1 MAFTVR
7 DFHDLVKL
15 LSEHPEWREELRA
28 LLLTPEILSM
38 PQLLREL
45 GEKVDRLA
53 AAHLRAEERLSR
65 LEERFSR
72 LEEKVAELA
81 EAQIRAEER
90 LSRLE
95 ERVAELA
102 EAQIRTEERLARL
115 GERVAEL
122 VEAQIRAEERLS
134 RLEERVAELVEAHL
148 RAEKRLSRLEER
160 VAELAE
166 AQIRAEERLSR
177 LEERVAE
184 LAEAQARTEKVLAE
198 LAGRMTTLVE
208 AQRRTEADVADLK
221 GMTLELRYRDRA
233 PAYFAKI
240 LRRARLL
247 SDSELMELLDSE
259 KAREAL
265 SEEEREDLLL
275 ADLILWGRRK
285 SDDAEV
291 YLVGEVSWVVDCG
304 DVERARRRA
313 DLLGR
318 LGVTTIP
325 VVAGRTLTEE
335 ADQLARE
342 KKVLR
347 FLDGGFYYPN

>member
-115 GERVAEL
+115 
-122 VEAQIRAEERLS
+122 
-134 RLEERVAELVEAHL
+134 EERVAELV
-148 RAEKRLSRLEER
+148 
-160 VAELAE
+160 E

-285 SDDAEV
+285 SDGAEV

>member
-28 LLLTPEILSM
+28 LLLTPEILSL

-53 AAHLRAEERLSR
+53 ETHLRAEERLSR
-65 LEERFSR
+65 LEERF
-72 LEEKVAELA
+72 
-81 EAQIRAEER
+81 
-90 LSRLE
+90 
-95 ERVAELA
+95 
-102 EAQIRTEERLARL
+102 
-115 GERVAEL
+115 
-122 VEAQIRAEERLS
+122 
-134 RLEERVAELVEAHL
+134 
-148 RAEKRLSRLEER
+148 
-160 VAELAE
+160 
-166 AQIRAEERLSR
+166 SR

-198 LAGRMTTLVE
+198 LAQRMTTLVE

-247 SDSELMELLDSE
+247 SDPELMELLDSE
-259 KAREAL
+259 KAREVL

-285 SDDAEV
+285 SDGAEV

-318 LGVTTIP
+318 LGVTAIP

>member
-7 DFHDLVKL
+7 DFHDLVRL

-65 LEERFSR
+65 LEERFFR
-72 LEEKVAELA
+72 LEEK
-81 EAQIRAEER
+81 
-90 LSRLE
+90 
-95 ERVAELA
+95 
-102 EAQIRTEERLARL
+102 
-115 GERVAEL
+115 
-122 VEAQIRAEERLS
+122 
-134 RLEERVAELVEAHL
+134 
-148 RAEKRLSRLEER
+148 

-285 SDDAEV
+285 SDGAEV

-318 LGVTTIP
+318 LGVTAIP

>member
-7 DFHDLVKL
+7 DFHDLVRL

-115 GERVAEL
+115 
-122 VEAQIRAEERLS
+122 
-134 RLEERVAELVEAHL
+134 EERVAELV
-148 RAEKRLSRLEER
+148 
-160 VAELAE
+160 E

-285 SDDAEV
+285 SDGAEV

-318 LGVTTIP
+318 LGVTAIP

>member
-1 MAFTVR
+1 VR

-115 GERVAEL
+115 
-122 VEAQIRAEERLS
+122 
-134 RLEERVAELVEAHL
+134 EERVAELV
-148 RAEKRLSRLEER
+148 
-160 VAELAE
+160 E

-285 SDDAEV
+285 SDGAEV

>member
-81 EAQIRAEER
+81 EAQIRT
-90 LSRLE
+90 E
-95 ERVAELA
+95 ERVA
-102 EAQIRTEERLARL
+102 
-115 GERVAEL
+115 
-122 VEAQIRAEERLS
+122 
-134 RLEERVAELVEAHL
+134 RLEERVAELV
-148 RAEKRLSRLEER
+148 
-160 VAELAE
+160 E

-285 SDDAEV
+285 SDGAEV

-318 LGVTTIP
+318 LGVTAIP

>member
-28 LLLTPEILSM
+28 LLLSPEILSL

-53 AAHLRAEERLSR
+53 EAHLRAEERLSR
-65 LEERFSR
+65 LEERF
-72 LEEKVAELA
+72 
-81 EAQIRAEER
+81 
-90 LSRLE
+90 
-95 ERVAELA
+95 
-102 EAQIRTEERLARL
+102 
-115 GERVAEL
+115 
-122 VEAQIRAEERLS
+122 
-134 RLEERVAELVEAHL
+134 
-148 RAEKRLSRLEER
+148 
-160 VAELAE
+160 
-166 AQIRAEERLSR
+166 SR

-198 LAGRMTTLVE
+198 LAQRMTTLVE

-247 SDSELMELLDSE
+247 SDPELMELLDSE
-259 KAREAL
+259 KAREVL

-285 SDDAEV
+285 SDGAEV

-318 LGVTTIP
+318 LGVTAIP
-325 VVAGRTLTEE
+325 VVTGRTLTEE

>member
-7 DFHDLVKL
+7 DFHDLVRL

-115 GERVAEL
+115 
-122 VEAQIRAEERLS
+122 
-134 RLEERVAELVEAHL
+134 EERVAELV
-148 RAEKRLSRLEER
+148 
-160 VAELAE
+160 E

-285 SDDAEV
+285 SDGAEV